1 MQSVTFVL
9 ASKQCVTC
17 WLAVETERRAVRV
30 SIHIVLR
37 FVSVA
42 AEIEHISGLFQE
54 KQAELQAA
62 VLRVDQLSQ
71 QLEELRKG
79 RLNGLQ
85 GLGGHVTGTAALEL
99 RKLYQELQV
108 CTYIWIPILKI

>member
-1 MQSVTFVL
+1 MNSFFVCSYIFL
-9 ASKQCVTC
+9 YCI
-17 WLAVETERRAVRV
+17 L
-30 SIHIVLR
+30 L
-37 FVSVA
+37 A

-71 QLEELRKG
+71 QLEELRRG

-108 CTYIWIPILKI
+108 CAYILYTHMKCTILNYNIEHFG

>member
-1 MQSVTFVL
+1 ML
-9 ASKQCVTC
+9 
-17 WLAVETERRAVRV
+17 
-30 SIHIVLR
+30 
-37 FVSVA
+37 A
-42 AEIEHISGLFQE
+42 AEIEHISGMFQE

-71 QLEELRKG
+71 QLEELRRG

-108 CTYIWIPILKI
+108 CTFKYTYETYRPKSILLYGTFLLTFSLK